1 MIENLTQLVRENSTD
16 AIIANPAMPNEY
28 NNAAIE
34 QVSQTIIDSLRCQII
49 GGALKDVLSIFEKK
63 QQLKSHI
70 VIHDLN
76 NCVINDLIS
85 KFGITYKAASDVA
98 SKIVLPVMEQLVKRT
113 NDPADL
119 TFDLKK
125 ILNVVGGNA
134 VKRDRT
140 SVFMSTLTSKT
151 ATAK

>member
-16 AIIANPAMPNEY
+16 AIIANPAMPNEF

-49 GGALKDVLSIFEKK
+49 GGQLKEVLSIFEKK
-63 QQLKSHI
+63 SQLRTHI
-70 VIHDLN
+70 VLHDLN

-85 KFGITYKAASDVA
+85 KFGISYKSAADVA
-98 SKIVLPVMEQLVKRT
+98 AKILFPVIDKLIKRT
-113 NDPADL
+113 NDTADV

-125 ILNVVGGNA
+125 FLSAVGGNA
-134 VKRDRT
+134 VKRDR
-140 SVFMSTLTSKT
+140 SSIFISAL
-151 ATAK
+151 TAKQPS